1 MMKKWF
7 GLVLISMLLWGCGK
21 QPEGEIVAQVNDE
34 VLSLEQL
41 KSPFSEQEWQL
52 KSSSEKKE
60 LVENWIDLTAM
71 ALVADEQEITQTT
84 EIDFRLENAAKTI
97 KSNALLAQEIA
108 NITVTENDL
117 FDYYQLH
124 QNRYKSRY
132 KEYNIQRVYTK
143 DLETTEQ
150 ALAAMRNGMNFEDS
164 AKNYSKESAGA
175 NGGYLGFKRKEEIE
189 PQVWQRLTELRKWRY
204 DRVDTDNGYYIV
216 RYIDSRDVEIDKN
229 FKEVKN
235 EIRKLVL
242 EENQRD
248 LYNRF
253 VEKIR
258 QQTETIKISI

>member
-1 MMKKWF
+1 MKRWF
-7 GLVLISMLLWGCGK
+7 GFVLISLIIWGCGNK
-21 QPEGEIVAQVNDE
+21 PEGEIVAQVNDE
-34 VLSLEQL
+34 ELSLEQL

-52 KSSSEKKE
+52 KSMVEKKE

-71 ALVADEQEITQTT
+71 AQVADEREISETTQ
-84 EIDFRLENAAKTI
+84 INFRLENAAKTI
-97 KSNALLAQEIA
+97 KSNALLAQEIE

-117 FDYYQLH
+117 FEYYQLH
-124 QNRYKSRY
+124 QNRYKSSY

-150 ALAAMRNGMNFEDS
+150 ALAAMRNGMDFENS
-164 AKNYSKESAGA
+164 AKNYSREGAGA
-175 NGGYLGFKRKEEIE
+175 NGGYIGFKRQEEIE
-189 PQVWQRLTELRKWRY
+189 PEVWQRLTELRKWRY

-216 RYIDSRDVEIDKN
+216 RYIDSREVEIDKN

-242 EENQRD
+242 EEKQRD
-248 LYNRF
+248 LYKKF

-258 QQTETIKISI
+258 QKTETIKISI